1 VCRKQILTSMWR
13 QCTLNK
19 GLMCVDFQVVTWDSH
34 TSMWEITMKNLVC
47 MSILL

>member
-19 GLMCVDFQVVTWDSH
+19 GLMFVDFQVVTWDSH